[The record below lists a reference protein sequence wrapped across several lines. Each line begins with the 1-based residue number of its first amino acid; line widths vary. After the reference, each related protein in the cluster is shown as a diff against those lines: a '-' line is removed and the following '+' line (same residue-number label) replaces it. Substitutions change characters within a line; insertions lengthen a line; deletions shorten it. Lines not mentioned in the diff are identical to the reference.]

1 MSLFGAMNTAISG
14 LNAQSAAFSNIG
26 DNVANSQTIGYK
38 RIDTR
43 FADYLTT
50 STAQLN
56 ESGSVV
62 ATPDYVNTVQGT
74 VATSDNKLALAIT
87 GQGFFSVSQQNGT
100 QDGKPTFSAKTEY
113 TRAGDFSMNKDGYIK
128 NGFGLVLN
136 GWQVDPQTGV
146 VDRSSVAPIQIS
158 QSTYNPVA
166 TSEVSLAANLPATPT
181 NAGAVNSQVQVYD
194 GLGTA
199 HSVSLS
205 WTQTSPNNWTL
216 NVNAPDATNGP
227 ALGTANVQFGNT
239 SGNDVPSGTPGALG
253 GATGTVSTTGYAAGG
268 PASVSFSADFGQ
280 GAQTV
285 SLKLGTFG
293 GTDGVT
299 QYAGNDYTL
308 KGLTQNGI
316 PPGSYSSLSMAS
328 SGDVVVNYDNG
339 QSRTVARVPITTF
352 ADPDALQRED
362 GQAFTATIGAGTGLT
377 QDAGNN
383 GAGDLV
389 TSATESSNVDIAKE
403 FTKLIVA
410 QRAYSANTKLVTT
423 ADELL
428 QQTIDMKR

>member
-1 MSLFGAMNTAISG
+1 
-14 LNAQSAAFSNIG
+14 
-26 DNVANSQTIGYK
+26 
-38 RIDTR
+38 
-43 FADYLTT
+43 
-50 STAQLN
+50 
-56 ESGSVV
+56 
-62 ATPDYVNTVQGT
+62 
-74 VATSDNKLALAIT
+74 
-87 GQGFFSVSQQNGT
+87 
-100 QDGKPTFSAKTEY
+100 
-113 TRAGDFSMNKDGYIK
+113 
-128 NGFGLVLN
+128 
-136 GWQVDPQTGV
+136 
-146 VDRSSVAPIQIS
+146 
-158 QSTYNPVA
+158 
-166 TSEVSLAANLPATPT
+166 
-181 NAGAVNSQVQVYD
+181 
-194 GLGTA
+194 
-199 HSVSLS
+199 
-205 WTQTSPNNWTL
+205 
-216 NVNAPDATNGP
+216 
-227 ALGTANVQFGNT
+227 
-239 SGNDVPSGTPGALG
+239 
-253 GATGTVSTTGYAAGG
+253 
-268 PASVSFSADFGQ
+268 VSFSADFGQ
-280 GAQTV
+280 GPQTV

>member
-1 MSLFGAMNTAISG
+1 
-14 LNAQSAAFSNIG
+14 
-26 DNVANSQTIGYK
+26 
-38 RIDTR
+38 
-43 FADYLTT
+43 
-50 STAQLN
+50 
-56 ESGSVV
+56 
-62 ATPDYVNTVQGT
+62 
-74 VATSDNKLALAIT
+74 
-87 GQGFFSVSQQNGT
+87 
-100 QDGKPTFSAKTEY
+100 
-113 TRAGDFSMNKDGYIK
+113 
-128 NGFGLVLN
+128 
-136 GWQVDPQTGV
+136 

-216 NVNAPDATNGP
+216 NVNAPDAMNGP

-253 GATGTVSTTGYAAGG
+253 EATGTVSTTGYAAGG

-280 GAQTV
+280 GPQTV